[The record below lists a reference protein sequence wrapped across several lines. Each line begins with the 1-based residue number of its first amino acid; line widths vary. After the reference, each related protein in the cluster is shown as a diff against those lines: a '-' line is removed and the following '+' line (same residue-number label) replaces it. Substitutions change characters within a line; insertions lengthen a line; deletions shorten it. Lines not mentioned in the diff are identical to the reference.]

1 MSILA
6 HIGIIIVFI
15 VIGICTIIIHEDRN
29 IIWASVLLV
38 IAFIGLV
45 FICVYMDNT
54 PTAIDVYKGNTE
66 LRITY
71 EGKVPVDSV
80 VIFKKKAHETE

>member
-6 HIGIIIVFI
+6 YIGIIIVFI
-15 VIGICTIIIHEDRN
+15 VIGICTTIINEDRN

-38 IAFIGLV
+38 IAFIGEA
-45 FICVYMDNT
+45 FIIYDINNT
-54 PTAIDVYKGNTE
+54 PTSLDVYEGNTE

-71 EGKVPVDSV
+71 EGKIPVDTI
-80 VIFKKKAHETE
+80 VIYKKEK

>member
-6 HIGIIIVFI
+6 LIGFIIIF
-15 VIGICTIIIHEDRN
+15 
-29 IIWASVLLV
+29 LV
-38 IAFIGLV
+38 IAIFTTIVKEEYNTVLAVLLLVMAFIGV
-45 FICVYMDNT
+45 FIIYDISNT
-54 PTAIDVYKGNTE
+54 PIALDVYEGKTE

-80 VIFKKKAHETE
+80 VIYKKEK

>member
-6 HIGIIIVFI
+6 CIGIIIVFI
-15 VIGICTIIIHEDRN
+15 VIGICTTIINEDRN
-29 IIWASVLLV
+29 IIWASILLV
-38 IAFIGLV
+38 IAFIGEI
-45 FICVYMDNT
+45 FIIYDINNT
-54 PTAIDVYKGNTE
+54 PTALDVYQGNTE

-80 VIFKKKAHETE
+80 VVYKKKVHETE

>member
-6 HIGIIIVFI
+6 LIGFIIVFL
-15 VIGICTIIIHEDRN
+15 VIAICTTIIKEEYN
-29 IIWASVLLV
+29 KVLAVVLLV
-38 IAFIGLV
+38 IAFIGEF
-45 FICVYMDNT
+45 FIIYDVSNT
-54 PTAIDVYKGNTE
+54 PTALDVYEGNTE

-80 VIFKKKAHETE
+80 VIYKKKAHETE